1 MASTSPTPTSL
12 IRVSASGRSF
22 DRTISELVSGS
33 SGIHCTGHAAP
44 PAPTVVA
51 ELSSSDGP
59 RSRAL
64 ALTDLLHHPHIL
76 YTDTKCYS
84 TLISIVL
91 CCATP
96 PSYSYWYKVL
106 LHPHIHS
113 TLLCYT
119 TLIFIVLCCATPP
132 SYSHWYNVKRHLH
145 ILSTLFCYT
154 TLMFSPSLS
163 LCYQVLHHPHIHG
176 ATIQFSTA
184 TLCCIYAAIAKCHS
198 LIDSAILCYI
208 VLHQPHTFIV
218 VHGATTPSYS

>member
-1 MASTSPTPTSL
+1 M
-12 IRVSASGRSF
+12 
-22 DRTISELVSGS
+22 
-33 SGIHCTGHAAP
+33 
-44 PAPTVVA
+44 
-51 ELSSSDGP
+51 
-59 RSRAL
+59 
-64 ALTDLLHHPHIL
+64 LHHPHIL

-145 ILSTLFCYT
+145 IHSTLFCYT

-176 ATIQFSTA
+176 ATMLCSTA
-184 TLCCIYAAIAKCHS
+184 TLCCIAKCHS
-198 LIDSAILCYI
+198 LIHSAILCYI

-218 VHGATTPSYS
+218 VHGATTPSYIYIYLIHQEQGGIFKVTLKSLSCKKRVVIWSKTRKASPL

>member
-33 SGIHCTGHAAP
+33 SWIAHRARGPPGPNCCGRAFLLRRSPEPCTGANRP
-44 PAPTVVA
+44 
-51 ELSSSDGP
+51 
-59 RSRAL
+59 
-64 ALTDLLHHPHIL
+64 
-76 YTDTKCYS
+76 
-84 TLISIVL
+84 
-91 CCATP
+91 
-96 PSYSYWYKVL
+96 
-106 LHPHIHS
+106 
-113 TLLCYT
+113 
-119 TLIFIVLCCATPP
+119 ATPP

-145 ILSTLFCYT
+145 IHSTLFCYT